1 MRLLDPLFNASM
13 IFIVD
18 ISILIFQYVDNILRY
33 SRIQYSRK
41 GYDNSV
47 NLLLLGK
54 EKLGEEKLEDT

>member
-1 MRLLDPLFNASM
+1 M

-54 EKLGEEKLEDT
+54 EKLGEEKLKDT